1 MEICRIIIGYKIVL
15 EWPMYVVIK
24 TGGKQYRVATGER
37 LKVESLTAEIGTE
50 VILDKV
56 LAYGEGESLQLGN
69 PLMLGAQV
77 KAKVIAH
84 GQGEKLMIFKLR
96 RRKHYQKH
104 QGHRQAYTEI
114 EITSIT
120 A

>member
-1 MEICRIIIGYKIVL
+1 
-15 EWPMYVVIK
+15 MYAVIR
-24 TGGKQYRVATGER
+24 TGGKQYRVSTGER
-37 LKVESLTAEIGTE
+37 LKVESLVAEIGTE
-50 VILDKV
+50 LILDKV
-56 LAYGEGESLQLGN
+56 LACGEGESLKLGN

-84 GQGEKLMIFKLR
+84 GQGEKVMIFKLR

-104 QGHRQAYTEI
+104 QGHRQTYTEI
-114 EITSIT
+114 EITGIT